1 MHSASPAQ
9 SASPATANGHPV
21 PHPSHEQVVQES
33 LDAQTGHSHDKHPSV
48 IAAEGAQT
56 HLPDVNAS
64 APWVAEGAA
73 VSGAAREPHIQ
84 RAPAPMPT
92 HGSHLPP
99 LDEKLAQANANAA
112 SINEAAA
119 ASSSSSS
126 SSAPSPAP
134 AAAAAD
140 AADPA
145 DGSNGVAASAVAAS
159 SVAASSASSTALP
172 VDASASM
179 PEVSRAV
186 DESSNHPS
194 RRPSAVQQQRALD
207 AVRVDRWGNIRRDE
221 VQEPPTAEEKARAA
235 AARRKQ
241 LILDQ
246 EREGKWVKMVA
257 NWDRTMR
264 KRSEKI
270 KRRIRKGLPDSM
282 RAAVWPRFTGAWDLM
297 RQAPAAS
304 SASGGPAPKTG
315 PGVYQRYAGMYS
327 KEQDT
332 IQRDIA
338 RTFPNHVLFRD
349 SNPDND
355 SSRSGAGQAKSKAED
370 LEGKGSSGRSALY
383 NVLKAY
389 SLHDEQVGYC
399 QGELPRAV
407 VGGRTACDCAARLS
421 STHSLTHSLALLC
434 VCSVSVASLGMGFPA
449 GLFLMYMSEEEAFWM
464 LHCIAR
470 GEKYLLNGLW
480 SPGFPLLFQCFSQY
494 SALLAKH
501 CPKLSAHLL
510 SQEQPIIPEL
520 YATHWFMTLFSY
532 NLPFEVVLRIWD
544 ILLAEGPKIIFRLAI
559 FFMKH
564 MESRLLAEKDFA
576 GLLEILKN
584 LHKDPIMNDPD
595 QIIEGAMKV
604 RRHTQLAL
612 LLSRFR
618 PPCSLFSLS
627 PLSLSS
633 LLMRF
638 TLCFPTS
645 PLSTVTTV
653 TL

>member
-1 MHSASPAQ
+1 
-9 SASPATANGHPV
+9 
-21 PHPSHEQVVQES
+21 
-33 LDAQTGHSHDKHPSV
+33 
-48 IAAEGAQT
+48 
-56 HLPDVNAS
+56 
-64 APWVAEGAA
+64 
-73 VSGAAREPHIQ
+73 
-84 RAPAPMPT
+84 
-92 HGSHLPP
+92 
-99 LDEKLAQANANAA
+99 
-112 SINEAAA
+112 
-119 ASSSSSS
+119 
-126 SSAPSPAP
+126 
-134 AAAAAD
+134 
-140 AADPA
+140 
-145 DGSNGVAASAVAAS
+145 
-159 SVAASSASSTALP
+159 
-172 VDASASM
+172 
-179 PEVSRAV
+179 
-186 DESSNHPS
+186 
-194 RRPSAVQQQRALD
+194 
-207 AVRVDRWGNIRRDE
+207 
-221 VQEPPTAEEKARAA
+221 
-235 AARRKQ
+235 
-241 LILDQ
+241 
-246 EREGKWVKMVA
+246 MVA

-282 RAAVWPRFTGAWDLM
+282 RAAVWPRFTGAWELM

-304 SASGGPAPKTG
+304 SVSGGAPPKTG

-349 SNPDND
+349 SNPDNE
-355 SSRSGAGQAKSKAED
+355 SSRSGAGQAKSKADD

-399 QGELPRAV
+399 Q
-407 VGGRTACDCAARLS
+407 
-421 STHSLTHSLALLC
+421 
-434 VCSVSVASLGMGFPA
+434 GMGFPA

-559 FFMKH
+559 FFMQH
-564 MESRLLAEKDFA
+564 MQAALLAERDFA
-576 GLLEILKN
+576 GLLDILKN
-584 LHKDPIMNDPD
+584 LHKDPIMSDPD
-595 QIIEGAMKV
+595 AIIEGAMKV
-604 RRHTQLAL
+604 PISRAELAKL
-612 LLSRFR
+612 ADKFQAEKFHQEQAAQKQQQQHRGGGGR
-618 PPCSLFSLS
+618 K
-627 PLSLSS
+627 
-633 LLMRF
+633 
-638 TLCFPTS
+638 
-645 PLSTVTTV
+645 
-653 TL
+653 